1 MTYSYKVVRPFVDK
15 EDGKEYKLGH
25 EFPTDITSERIEQ
38 LFHKQ
43 NVYNEQYIALDVDAK
58 ATKAELLE
66 IAEKHGVDVSKDD
79 TKAVIIKRWRDNMA
93 TLENVK
99 MLLSIDDDK
108 QDELLKIIINNT
120 EKRLVSLLP
129 VDIEEVPER
138 LEYIIEEVS
147 VKRFNRVGAEGMTQE
162 SIDGRSNTF
171 QSNDFDEY
179 MDVIGALFPK
189 ETSKR
194 GRGVFY

>member
-1 MTYSYKVVRPFVDK
+1 MTYSYKVVRTFIDK
-15 EDGKEYKLGH
+15 ESGKVYKAGD
-25 EFPTDITSERIEQ
+25 EFPTDITNERIEQ

-43 NVYNEQYIALDVDAK
+43 NVYNEQYIALDVDSK

-66 IAEKHGVDVSKDD
+66 VAEKHSVDVSKDD
-79 TKAVIIKRWRDNMA
+79 TKAVIIKRDNMA

-179 MDVIGALFPK
+179 MDVIDGLFPK

>member
-1 MTYSYKVVRPFVDK
+1 
-15 EDGKEYKLGH
+15 
-25 EFPTDITSERIEQ
+25 
-38 LFHKQ
+38 
-43 NVYNEQYIALDVDAK
+43 
-58 ATKAELLE
+58 
-66 IAEKHGVDVSKDD
+66 
-79 TKAVIIKRWRDNMA
+79 MA

-99 MLLSIDDDK
+99 LLLSINDDVQDK
-108 QDELLKIIINNT
+108 LLARIIDNT
-120 EKRLVSLLP
+120 EKRLISLLP
-129 VDIEEVPER
+129 IGIEEVPDR
-138 LEYIIEEVS
+138 LEYIVEEVA

-179 MDVIGALFPK
+179 MDVIDALFPK